1 MRDHC
6 PKCRRDGQARYTYT
20 NKTPLRVAAMII
32 LVYVYLFR
40 HFFFFL
46 FPLLFAIDQQV
57 LIFLIL
63 LLVPVFQVSLPPSH
77 GFLET
82 TAKRTSFLSR
92 QVYEEWSGMHWAR
105 AFWHRAEHEDV
116 GPGCWAK
123 PWFLIGQLRAQ
134 WGVDWAQM
142 WSVWKWRGG
151 TWCGHCCSVQGSP
164 GRHVTGGTRVTFH
177 VLEARAPSLGAG
189 WIDSSHARRC
199 LTDFPRSR
207 LLHIP
212 QTFARIGE
220 LYLVKNLNFCSK
232 WKIELIKLNHGD
244 VPKSGRI
251 PRAHDLGPEGE
262 RSRWRRGKATKGS
275 KKEKR
280 AFFRDRRFPKP
291 LKFQFM
297 EGSYSK

>member
-1 MRDHC
+1 MSIFSD
-6 PKCRRDGQARYTYT
+6 T
-20 NKTPLRVAAMII
+20 
-32 LVYVYLFR
+32 
-40 HFFFFL
+40 FFFL

-92 QVYEEWSGMHWAR
+92 QVYKEWSGMHWAGR
-105 AFWHRAEHEDV
+105 FGTEQSTRTWGLDAERSPGFWLVSYVPSEGSAEPRCGAFGSGEEE
-116 GPGCWAK
+116 P
-123 PWFLIGQLRAQ
+123 
-134 WGVDWAQM
+134 GVDIVARSREAPAAM
-142 WSVWKWRGG
+142 WR
-151 TWCGHCCSVQGSP
+151 
-164 GRHVTGGTRVTFH
+164 GGTRVTFH
-177 VLEARAPSLGAG
+177 VLEAWAPSLGAG